1 MADLCK
7 KLPIYKVV
15 EADFVDGPPDVE
27 NEQLPAKRKY
37 EHFFNSNIDPHH
49 THFTCKRVVLSTF
62 FRDVFAL
69 ASQIHSRNTIN
80 SNLFFNYISL

>member
-37 EHFFNSNIDPHH
+37 GHGHFF
-49 THFTCKRVVLSTF
+49 K
-62 FRDVFAL
+62 
-69 ASQIHSRNTIN
+69 
-80 SNLFFNYISL
+80 

>member
-15 EADFVDGPPDVE
+15 EADFVDGSPDVE

-37 EHFFNSNIDPHH
+37 GHGHFFNSNIDPHH
-49 THFTCKRVVLSTF
+49 THFTCERVLVSTF
-62 FRDVFAL
+62 FKIIFPCGTNIRKTL
-69 ASQIHSRNTIN
+69 NRGLRT
-80 SNLFFNYISL
+80 